1 MILRQSSSLLA
12 QHRRDPAAVHHPTS
26 GGQRIPA
33 ALLRS
38 ASLAERGQRKQHVV
52 KARGDD
58 EEPDW
63 DKEMSIFKQRTM

>member
-1 MILRQSSSLLA
+1 MLLRQSSSLLA
-12 QHRRDPAAVHHPTS
+12 QHRRDPAAVHPTS
-26 GGQRIPA
+26 GVQRIPA

>member
-1 MILRQSSSLLA
+1 MLLRQTKSLLA
-12 QHRRDPAAVHHPTS
+12 QHRRDPAALHPTS

-33 ALLRS
+33 ALLHS
-38 ASLAERGQRKQHVV
+38 ASRAGGVQRKQHVV